1 METYSIKGMAME
13 LHAYTRTISELLSV
27 NRKYVVP
34 RFQREYSWVKE
45 QINELWYDVI
55 SNVKIEQD
63 FTYTNNE
70 YFIGSLVLVGDETG
84 REMQIVD
91 GQQRLTTLTIFLSVL
106 CECFKSNNQADLAE
120 ALFENYI
127 EGRDDDGRK
136 FFKLI
141 NETPKPFFQKNIQHI
156 NKTDET
162 PETQEEKNL
171 LSAYKEISS
180 LASPEKL
187 GKHFSLDIKTEEQY
201 ASLLKAIRDQV
212 LRFLKIIFI
221 TVNDEDEAYTIFE
234 TLNARGM
241 NLSFVDLIKNKL
253 FKVLSEPHPNDDAK
267 DNWKAIRSIL
277 MQRNGVGTIETFMR
291 HWWVSKY
298 AYVSNENLYKSFI
311 GKWRKG
317 DIVPTAFINELKQD
331 AELYVILSSPV
342 EGDFPQMEDKPIFHS
357 LNAIRLFGITQCRP
371 FLLALLKA
379 KRQGKLRHR
388 DLINALK
395 VVENFHFVFNA
406 VCSLRPSGIEG
417 AYSRAARLIN
427 SPDAT
432 TETNRNTIE
441 QLCTLLRNRKPE
453 STVFIEGFRDIVFT
467 NDNPKQKRLVQYIVS
482 KFEMRRHH
490 GAEYRPNSISLEH
503 VLSQSSGDD
512 KEIGMIGN
520 LIPLSKELNEQAGN
534 KPLAEKIAIYE
545 RSEFKM
551 VEEFLNEFRNRH
563 GGHWDEN
570 AIIYNTDRLADEA
583 YNIIWDH

>member
-1 METYSIKGMAME
+1 ME

-45 QINELWYDVI
+45 QINELWFDVI
-55 SNVKIEQD
+55 SNVKVDQH
-63 FTYTNNE
+63 FNYTNNE

-106 CECFKSNNQADLAE
+106 CESFKSNNQDDLAE
-120 ALFENYI
+120 AIFENYI
-127 EGRDDDGRK
+127 EGRDDDGKK

-156 NKTDET
+156 NKSDDD

-171 LSAYKEISS
+171 LAAYKEVS
-180 LASPEKL
+180 LLVSREKL
-187 GKHFSLDIKTEEQY
+187 EAYFSLKINSDENY
-201 ASLLKAIRDQV
+201 SNLLKAIRDQI

-253 FKVLSEPHPNDDAK
+253 FKALSDPHPNDDAK
-267 DNWKAIRSIL
+267 DNWKAIRSSL
-277 MQRNGVGTIETFMR
+277 MQRNGVGTIETFIR

-311 GKWRKG
+311 SRWRKG
-317 DIVPTAFINELKQD
+317 EIDPADFINELKQD
-331 AELYVILSSPV
+331 AELYVRLSSPV
-342 EGDFPQMEDKPIFHS
+342 ETDFPQMEDKPIYHS

-379 KRQGKLRHR
+379 KMQGKLRQR
-388 DLINALK
+388 DFLKALS

-417 AYSRAARLIN
+417 AYSKAARSIN

-432 TETNRNTIE
+432 KVTNGHTIE
-441 QLCTLLRNRKPE
+441 QLCSLLSNRKPE
-453 STVFIEGFRDIVFT
+453 ATVFIENFRDILFT
-467 NDNPKQKRLVQYIVS
+467 DEKPKQKRLVQYILN
-482 KFEMRRHH
+482 KFEMKRHVSD
-490 GAEYRPNSISLEH
+490 EYRPHSLSLEH
-503 VLSQSSGDD
+503 VLPQSAGSE

-520 LIPLSKELNEQAGN
+520 IIPLSKELNERAGN
-534 KPLAEKIAIYE
+534 KTLAEKVAIYE
-545 RSEFKM
+545 QSEFKLT
-551 VEEFLNEFRNRH
+551 EEFVCELK
-563 GGHWDEN
+563 GIYGDCWN
-570 AIIYNTDRLADEA
+570 AQNIILKTDRLAEEA
-583 YNIIWDH
+583 YMTIWNH

>member
-1 METYSIKGMAME
+1 ME

-45 QINELWYDVI
+45 QIHELWFDII
-55 SNVKIEQD
+55 SNVKIEQN

-106 CECFKSNNQADLAE
+106 CESFKSNNQVDLAM
-120 ALFENYI
+120 AIFENYI
-127 EGRDDDGRK
+127 EGRDDDGNK

-156 NKTDET
+156 NKTDEN
-162 PETQEEKNL
+162 PQTQEEKNL
-171 LSAYKEISS
+171 LVAYKEVS
-180 LASPEKL
+180 LLVSREKL
-187 GKHFSLDIKTEEQY
+187 ERHFSIHINTDEDY
-201 ASLLKAIRDQV
+201 SSLLKAIRDQI

-253 FKVLSEPHPNDDAK
+253 FKALNDPHPNDDAK
-267 DNWKAIRSIL
+267 DNWKAIRATL

-311 GKWRKG
+311 GRWRKG
-317 DIVPTAFINELKQD
+317 EIDPAGFINELKQD
-331 AELYVILSSPV
+331 AELYVRLSSPV
-342 EGDFPQMEDKPIFHS
+342 ETDFPQMEDKPIYHS

-379 KRQGKLRHR
+379 KRQRKLRQR
-388 DLINALK
+388 DFLKALS

-417 AYSRAARLIN
+417 AYSKAARSIN
-427 SPDAT
+427 SPTAT
-432 TETNRNTIE
+432 KASNGTTIE
-441 QLCTLLRNRKPE
+441 QLCTLLSNRKPE
-453 STVFIEGFRDIVFT
+453 AAVFIENFRDILFT
-467 NDNPKQKRLVQYIVS
+467 DENSKQKRLVQYIIN
-482 KFEMRRHH
+482 KFEMDRHA
-490 GAEYRPNSISLEH
+490 GNEYRPHSLSLEH
-503 VLSQSSGDD
+503 VLPQSAGDE

-520 LIPLSKELNEQAGN
+520 IIPLSKELNELAGD
-534 KPLAEKIAIYE
+534 KPLNEKVVIYE
-545 RSEFKM
+545 QSEFKLT
-551 VEEFLNEFRNRH
+551 EEFVCELRDVY
-563 GGHWDEN
+563 GGHWDTQT
-570 AIIYNTDRLADEA
+570 IVQKTDRLAGEA
-583 YNIIWDH
+583 YMTIWNH